1 MFSINTNC
9 VSAFDVR
16 TTETAGQQS
25 APCRDYLTK
34 TIHLNAPVRDAN
46 TLLPIAVISSIKEFC
61 LFCFLTTGRKIIRIR
76 EG

>member
-25 APCRDYLTK
+25 APCRNYLTK

-61 LFCFLTTGRKIIRIR
+61 FVLFFNDGT
-76 EG
+76 EDY